1 MGVSS
6 CSSSGAVASEVSSGV
21 AGRSDLRQSS
31 GSFSSGSSSMSRK
44 LDSSSNGGSD
54 MVDDDD
60 MSDADE
66 DGSRGRERRRS
77 FCLRF

>member
-6 CSSSGAVASEVSSGV
+6 GSSSGAVASEVSSGV
-21 AGRSDLRQSS
+21 AGRSDFRQSS
-31 GSFSSGSSSMSRK
+31 SSLTTGSLSMSRK

-60 MSDADE
+60 MSDAED